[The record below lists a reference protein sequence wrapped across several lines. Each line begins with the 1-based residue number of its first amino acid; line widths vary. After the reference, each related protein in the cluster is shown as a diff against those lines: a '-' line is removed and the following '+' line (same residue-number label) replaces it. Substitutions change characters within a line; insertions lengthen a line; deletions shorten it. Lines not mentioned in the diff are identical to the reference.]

1 MHLVKG
7 KRGHMTAIPGHVDF
21 IFLPTYLYT
30 V

>member
-1 MHLVKG
+1 MHPVKG